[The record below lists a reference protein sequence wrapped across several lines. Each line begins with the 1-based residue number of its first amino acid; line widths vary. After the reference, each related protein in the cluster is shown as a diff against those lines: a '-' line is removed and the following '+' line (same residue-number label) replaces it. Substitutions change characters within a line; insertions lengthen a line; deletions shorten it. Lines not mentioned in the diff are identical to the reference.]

1 MSISFRHPYLLNV
14 KIIPLQFAKNAVKG
28 KLPLYDWRLVLRD
41 LRTLVGEDVVGVGLE
56 RKAAHVS
63 GRRAGDRETDPG

>member
-1 MSISFRHPYLLNV
+1 M

-41 LRTLVGEDVVGVGLE
+41 LRLLVGEDVVGVGLD
-56 RKAAHVS
+56 RKAAHVA
-63 GRRAGDRETDPG
+63 GRRAGDKSPTYRDGSPKPG